1 MPPKPGC
8 PSGVTFPSDL
18 GGMIKLTIAVLR
30 SQEKSAILW
39 KALKMKDIDDL
50 CEQLVGEEKKD
61 NWVWHRSFIPGSS
74 SAILS

>member
-1 MPPKPGC
+1 
-8 PSGVTFPSDL
+8 
-18 GGMIKLTIAVLR
+18 
-30 SQEKSAILW
+30 
-39 KALKMKDIDDL
+39 MKDIDDL